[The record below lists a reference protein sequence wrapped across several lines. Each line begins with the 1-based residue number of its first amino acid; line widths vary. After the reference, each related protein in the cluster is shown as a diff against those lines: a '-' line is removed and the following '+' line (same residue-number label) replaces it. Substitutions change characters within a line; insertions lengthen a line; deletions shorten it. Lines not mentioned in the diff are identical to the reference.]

1 MAFDPKSVRLFED
14 ISDVQLSNLTASCH
28 LQHFPAESVIFK
40 EGDPGDGIYLIADG
54 EVSITVKMPNQQTCQ
69 LATIET
75 GDFFGEMAV
84 LDKGPRSAS
93 VIALKD
99 TEVVFIPRQV
109 ILDLFNESSV
119 FALRLF
125 NETSARLRE
134 FNHKYV
140 EELLQAE
147 RLSLVGRFARS
158 IVHDFKNPLNVI
170 RLASEFGIH
179 AGSDENARRGVH
191 DRISAQVDR
200 LSDMINELL
209 EFTRGDRAEIVLSP
223 SNYGRF
229 IRKVIEELG
238 PETSSKGVQLELAGD
253 LPEVELNFDPRRLK
267 HVFHNLVAN
276 AVDAMS
282 ENGGMVTFC
291 VRKADGYLETD
302 IEDTGPG
309 VHPDIATKLFD
320 AFATYGKKQGT
331 GLGLSICQKIVHDH
345 QGEITAMPNQG
356 KGALFRIRLPL

>member
-1 MAFDPKSVRLFED
+1 MALDPKSVRLFED
-14 ISDVQLSNLTASCH
+14 LSDAQLSNLTASCH
-28 LQHFPAESVIFK
+28 SQQFPAESVIFK

-54 EVSITVKMPNQQTCQ
+54 EVGITVKMPNQQTCQ

-84 LDKGPRSAS
+84 LDQGPRSAS

-99 TEVVFIPRQV
+99 TEVVFTPRQV

-134 FNHKYV
+134 FNRKYV

-179 AGSDENARRGVH
+179 AGSDETARREVH

-209 EFTRGDRAEIVLSP
+209 EFTRGDRAEVVLSP
-223 SNYGRF
+223 SHYGHF
-229 IRKVIEELG
+229 IQKVIDELG
-238 PETSSKGVQLELAGD
+238 PEAGSKGVELVIGSD
-253 LPEVELNFDPRRLK
+253 LPDMELSFDPRRLR

-276 AVDAMS
+276 AIDAMD
-282 ENGGMVTFC
+282 GGGKVTIT
-291 VRKADGYLETD
+291 VRSKDNHVETD

-309 VHPDIATKLFD
+309 IHPDIASRLFD
-320 AFATYGKKQGT
+320 AFATHGKKQGT
-331 GLGLSICQKIVHDH
+331 GLGLSICQKIVSDH
-345 QGEITAMPNQG
+345 HGTIDSIPNTN
-356 KGALFRIRLPL
+356 KGALFRISLPV

>member
-1 MAFDPKSVRLFED
+1 MALNPKSIRLFED
-14 ISDVQLSNLTASCH
+14 LSDEQLQDLSASC
-28 LQHFPAESVIFK
+28 QTCHFQTEDVVFK
-40 EGDPGDGIYLIADG
+40 EGDPGDGMYLIAEG

-93 VIALKD
+93 VIAMRETTL
-99 TEVVFIPRQV
+99 VFIPRQI
-109 ILDLFNESSV
+109 ILELFHASPA

-134 FNHKYV
+134 FNRKYV

-179 AGSDENARRGVH
+179 AGSDETERRGIH
-191 DRISAQVDR
+191 DRISVQVDR

-209 EFTRGDRAEIVLSP
+209 EFTRGDRAEVVLSP

-229 IRKVIEELG
+229 IQKVIEELG
-238 PETSSKGVQLELAGD
+238 TETSSKGVHLELRCE
-253 LPEVELNFDPRRLK
+253 LPDVELNFDPRRLK
-267 HVFHNLVAN
+267 HVFHNLVGN

-282 ENGGMVTFC
+282 GGGTVFFS
-291 VRKADGYLETD
+291 VRKAEGYLETD
-302 IEDTGPG
+302 LEDTGPG
-309 VHPDIATKLFD
+309 VHPDIASKLFE

-331 GLGLSICQKIVHDH
+331 GLGLSICQKIIHDH
-345 QGEITAMPNQG
+345 QGEIHAIPNPG
-356 KGALFRIRLPL
+356 KGALFRVKLPL